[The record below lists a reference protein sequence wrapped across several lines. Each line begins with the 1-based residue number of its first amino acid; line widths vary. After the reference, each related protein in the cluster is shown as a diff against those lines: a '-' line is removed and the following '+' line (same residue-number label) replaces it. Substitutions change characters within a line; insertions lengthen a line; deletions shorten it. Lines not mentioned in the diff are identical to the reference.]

1 MFPVFRS
8 ISLRYLRLRWDRA
21 ALVVVSIA
29 LGVATLVSTRL
40 LNQCLEAAAHDT
52 ITPIPTADLYATNGE
67 LGVMLSVADD
77 LKRARVAGVEN
88 IVPMIFEQVRLPET
102 GGPNGQ
108 LAILVAADMSD
119 LAGVKDEGK
128 KAFKPRIIN
137 GEQLTWAADGMSV
150 NGIFI
155 SQFLYNER
163 QQNGISDKAG
173 VKMRFAER
181 EIEFPLAGVLEVDQ
195 DGKAASFERNLVAMD
210 LKLAFRLLRNPYPA
224 AAAFVAGGVV
234 PAINA
239 IKGDRVSRIDI
250 HLAPGAD
257 RGQTTEIVKKIVSD
271 RAEIKTLEQQK
282 ESTDDA
288 ISGIQISLKLCSAGA
303 LIVGLFLVYNA
314 LSVSVA
320 ERRHDIGVLRSIGA
334 TRFQVA
340 RLFAGE
346 AALLGLAG
354 AALGIPL
361 GKFLANMAVDVVSD
375 DLNAMF
381 LNPDVR
387 PTQLNLAT
395 IVTAVAA
402 GVLTALLAALAP
414 AVQAANDEPADAV
427 RRAPVVANRFF
438 FYAHR
443 FSCLLLIVI
452 GIGMVV
458 FRSRLPDRTGSYL
471 GLSFILIGQFMSM
484 PILLGWLARSLQPL
498 SRSLLGIEARLAA
511 DNLVR
516 APARTGVVIGALAAG
531 VSLMF
536 QTAGVGRSN
545 EEPIKKWV
553 DQVIQADAFVFSGSL
568 ASANS
573 SMTPMRPDVG
583 EAIKKVD
590 GVERV
595 VALHFLHPDFR
606 GSMVCLVAIDADDY
620 LHGTRSRLPQG
631 LPGLETF
638 GNLSAGNNIV
648 VSDNFAAKFGMKLGD
663 VVTLPRRQGG
673 PIDLTIVGIGQDY
686 TWSKGTLFMDRKK
699 YVEAF
704 DDDFVDVYHA
714 YYKLEADKAATR
726 KAVEDAVAPWKLGVE
741 DKGFVREF
749 LAGVI
754 DKLYRLAYMQQIIVA
769 VVAAL
774 GVVTALLISVLQRRR
789 ELGLLRAV
797 GATQPQVLKTV
808 LAEAFLM
815 GVIGTV
821 LGVALGLPMEWYLLR
836 VVLFEESG
844 FWFEMIIPWKE
855 AIGIAT
861 VAVFVATIA
870 GLIPALHAMRLRIT
884 DAIAYE

>member
-8 ISLRYLRLRWDRA
+8 LSLRYLRLRWDRS
-21 ALVVVSIA
+21 ALVVASIA
-29 LGVATLVSTRL
+29 LGVATMVSTRL

-52 ITPIPTADLYATNGE
+52 MTPIPTADLYVTNGE
-67 LGVMLSVADD
+67 LGVMLAVADD
-77 LKRARVAGVEN
+77 LKQAKFGGVEN
-88 IVPMIFEQVRLPET
+88 VVPMIFEQIRLPET

-108 LAILVAADMSD
+108 LAILVAADTAD
-119 LAGVKDEGK
+119 LAGVKEDGK
-128 KAFKPRIIN
+128 KAFTPHIIDF
-137 GEQLTWAADGMSV
+137 QLARTAS
-150 NGIFI
+150 GIFI

-163 QQNGISDKAG
+163 KAQGISDKAG

-210 LKLAFRLLRNPYPA
+210 LKLAFRLLRNPSPA
-224 AAAFVAGGVV
+224 SAAFVAGGIV
-234 PAINA
+234 PALDA
-239 IKGDRVSRIDI
+239 IKRDRVSRIDI

-257 RGQTTEIVKKIVSD
+257 RGQTGDAVKKVVGD
-271 RAEIKTLEQQK
+271 RAEVKTLEQQK

-334 TRFQVA
+334 TRFQIA

-361 GKFLANMAVDVVSD
+361 GKYLADMAVGVVSD

-387 PTQLNLAT
+387 PTQLSLAT
-395 IVTAVAA
+395 IVTAVVA

-438 FYAHR
+438 FYVHR
-443 FSCLLLIVI
+443 FTCLLLIVI

-458 FRSRLPDRTGSYL
+458 FRSYLPERTGSYL
-471 GLSFILIGQFMSM
+471 GLSFIMVGQFMSM

-498 SRSLLGIEARLAA
+498 SRHLLGIEARLAA

-545 EEPIKKWV
+545 EDPIKKWV

-583 EAIKKVD
+583 EAIRKVD

-595 VALHFLHPDFR
+595 VALHFLHPDYK
-606 GSMVCLVAIDADDY
+606 GSIVCLVAIDADDY

-631 LPGLETF
+631 HGLSGLETF
-638 GNLSAGNNIV
+638 ANLSAGNNIV

-663 VVTLPRRQGG
+663 VVTLPRRHGG

-686 TWSKGTLFMDRKK
+686 TWSKGTLFMDRKR

-714 YYKLEADKAATR
+714 YYKPEADSAVTR

-769 VVAAL
+769 IVAAL

-821 LGVALGLPMEWYLLR
+821 LGVAIGLPMEWYLLR

-855 AIGIAT
+855 ALGIAT
-861 VAVFVATIA
+861 VAVCVATIA